1 MKKNFIMIAL
11 ASVLMMPVSCTKNE
25 MDVPQGPSSS
35 EFDLVEMTLE
45 AQTEASTKTAI
56 DLAEGTVTWTAG
68 DAIKLV
74 WELDKAVGEASSAAL
89 TADDIAAGSAI
100 FNVSAPSDFAK
111 ETSDHASRHM
121 YAVYPSSVVLDYSNA
136 SSLLVTVPDVQD
148 GSFANASI
156 ALAKWYYGKP
166 LAFKN
171 LCGLVQVVV
180 EDADVRK
187 IVLEASENIAGKVDV
202 GGFDGGVVNVKS
214 VKEGKKS
221 ITVNVSG
228 AGTYYI
234 AVLPSSLEGFY
245 MALYDEND
253 GLIGD
258 KFTDNTLTVK
268 RKMIKPLGTLETGFG
283 DRYYVK
289 VDGTGDGSSWTNAAS
304 WTSLVTKLKETN
316 APLKVYMAAGE
327 YKTGSVASMGTA
339 NTSAEIEI
347 YGGYAADVAGYSI
360 AGRDYKTNAVVLDA
374 ESKDRILVIQRGAWK
389 IDGLTFKN
397 AMRGATATDVGSA
410 LMIEGNAS
418 SSFVVNNCTFDG
430 NQNLGNKGGGAVR
443 VSNAAVKMYNCKFVN
458 NTANQFGSAIY
469 VGGTGVLDMVDCSL
483 SKNNVA
489 TYDGAIYVDANATLN
504 MDHCIFAE
512 NTAKRRAGAISAK
525 GKVNAVNCDFDS
537 NVATTDGGAIWMRD
551 GGVLK
556 CNLCTFRSNVANG
569 TGNTNGGGAIYVAN
583 SQNVSDISKVYLNR
597 CFMANNS
604 DQYNGHHIYANSQYS
619 YVGLNNCVVRGPWA
633 VTMTQGSLLQI
644 KGSNVIVNSTIYCQ
658 TGSWGAIS
666 LGSKTE
672 GGCRVINDI
681 VINKSSEELSFYSTS
696 YYMQVYNTI
705 YSKDKATTE
714 GYGMTYTDCLA
725 GASCRTGG
733 NFPTAA
739 SLWTTNGTQFNL
751 DGSRY
756 IYVYPW
762 EGTTDAGEVKKPSL
776 ADVKTLISGT
786 ANVGADFLSWLESD
800 ELKVNGVEALAMD
813 IRGVARNT
821 SAMWPG
827 SYEDATASAGV
838 ENLNVK

>member
-25 MDVPQGPSSS
+25 IDAPKGPSQAD
-35 EFDLVEMTLE
+35 FDLVEMTFE
-45 AQTEASTKTAI
+45 AQTEVSIKTAI
-56 DLAEGTVTWTAG
+56 DINEGTVTWIAG

-74 WELDKAVGEASSAAL
+74 WELDKTVGEASSATL
-89 TADDIAAGSAI
+89 TADDIAEGSAT
-100 FNVSAPSDFAK
+100 FNVSAPSDFAM
-111 ETSDHASRHM
+111 ETSGHESRHM
-121 YAVYPSSVVLDYSNA
+121 YAVYPSTIEHDYSSA
-136 SSLLVTVPDVQD
+136 SSLYVTVPDVQD
-148 GSFANASI
+148 GTFANASI

-180 EDADVRK
+180 EDAAVRK
-187 IVLEASENIAGKVDV
+187 IVLEASVDIAGKVDV

-214 VKEGKKS
+214 VKEGKKT
-221 ITVNVSG
+221 ITVNVNG

-234 AVLPSSLEGFY
+234 AVLPSTLEGFY
-245 MALYDEND
+245 VALYDEND

-304 WTSLVTKLKETN
+304 WTSLVTKLKATN

-360 AGRDYKTNAVVLDA
+360 AGRDYKTNVVVLDA
-374 ESKDRILVIQRGAWK
+374 EQKDRILVIQRGAWK

-397 AMRGATATDVGSA
+397 AMRGEKSTDVGSA
-410 LMIEGNAS
+410 LMIEGDAS

-430 NQNLGNKGGGAVR
+430 NKNLVTTENKGGGAVR
-443 VSNAAVKMYNCKFVN
+443 VSNATVNMNNCKFVN
-458 NTANQFGSAIY
+458 NEAYYFGSAIH
-469 VGGTGVLDMVDCSL
+469 VGGTAVLNMNDCSL
-483 SKNNVA
+483 SKNNV
-489 TYDGAIYVDANATLN
+489 TKYDGAIYVDANATLN

-512 NTAKRRAGAISAK
+512 NTATRRAGAISAK

-551 GGVLK
+551 GGELK

-569 TGNTNGGGAIYVAN
+569 TGNTNGGGAIYVSN
-583 SQNVSDISKVYLNR
+583 TSKVYLNR

-604 DQYNGHHIYANSQYS
+604 DQYNGHHIYANSSTS
-619 YVGLNNCVVRGPWA
+619 YVGLNNCVVRGPWG
-633 VTMTQGSLLQI
+633 VTKTQGSLLQI

-666 LGSKTE
+666 LGSKTTN
-672 GGCRVINDI
+672 GCRVINDI
-681 VINKSSEELSFYSTS
+681 VINKSSLEYSFYSTS

-705 YSKDKATTE
+705 YSKDKATEE

-739 SLWTTNGTQFNL
+739 SLWTTDGTQFNL
-751 DGSRY
+751 DGNRY

-762 EGTTDAGEVKKPSL
+762 DGTTDAGDVKKPSL
-776 ADVKTLISGT
+776 ADVKALISGT
-786 ANVGADFLSWLESD
+786 ANVGEEFLTWLQSD
-800 ELKVNGVEALAMD
+800 ELKVNGVEALAVD
-813 IRGVARNT
+813 IRGKARNT
-821 SAMWPG
+821 AAMWPG
-827 SYEDATASAGV
+827 SYEDYVAASNA